1 MCPQRAFGQ
10 LAVGQGGVEQG
21 AHVGAVGPGPRLD
34 HTVER
39 LRQEVINRNDID
51 RIRRSMRAGGVD
63 IDTRTLQ
70 EIKEYNFNSRG
81 LQFSPENYN
90 AWTRLGNGNAT
101 IGDVRYLVHEASE
114 VKALK
119 AFERQTGFDFM
130 GRRWDGMSD
139 QTNFNGA
146 YTTAHSH
153 QSELLQ
159 RVKFLRVDSWR

>member
-1 MCPQRAFGQ
+1 
-10 LAVGQGGVEQG
+10 
-21 AHVGAVGPGPRLD
+21 
-34 HTVER
+34 
-39 LRQEVINRNDID
+39 
-51 RIRRSMRAGGVD
+51 MRAGGVD